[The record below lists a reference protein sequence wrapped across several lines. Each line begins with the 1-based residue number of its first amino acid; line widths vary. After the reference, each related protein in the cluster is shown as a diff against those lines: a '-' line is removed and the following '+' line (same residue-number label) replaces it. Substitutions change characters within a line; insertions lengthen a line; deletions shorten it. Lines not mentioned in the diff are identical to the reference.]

1 MWKPGYGGISSHLE
15 STTLSSCERRLTF
28 TSPLLSSDDRTPS
41 QTWLDLAGLHS
52 RVTEKRHMIDSCPPT
67 TATAAPVP
75 AKTKT
80 AKTITEA
87 TVHSV
92 NTSTRFQKL
101 EQLSC
106 GSISGRW
113 RWIGA
118 AFKKE
123 KRREE
128 RLKHRRKGRSMHRD
142 RKREDG

>member
-1 MWKPGYGGISSHLE
+1 
-15 STTLSSCERRLTF
+15 
-28 TSPLLSSDDRTPS
+28 
-41 QTWLDLAGLHS
+41 
-52 RVTEKRHMIDSCPPT
+52 MIDSCPPT
-67 TATAAPVP
+67 TATVAPVP

-87 TVHSV
+87 TVHSA

-113 RWIGA
+113 RWIGV

-128 RLKHRRKGRSMHRD
+128 RLKHRRKDRSMQRD